1 MFDGSNQVF
10 FNHSSLFTDITTSNS
25 NMARVSLVN
34 NTYAESV
41 LNNRYDVR
49 NIKFLDQT
57 GTVYINA
64 VTNGLYTKSYSDSE
78 SLNLPYDIKSQM
90 RIEIVNNVDV

>member
-25 NMARVSLVN
+25 NMARVSL
-34 NTYAESV
+34 

-78 SLNLPYDIKSQM
+78 SLNLPNDIKSQM